1 MNRRTRMAAAV
12 VAGVVVVA
20 GVGFALRHRAGRSW
34 LGGHS
39 AHREGALRSAGSPAA
54 VGTADNPGVQ
64 SVREASANKT
74 HPERLSPLIPA
85 HPFDQAA
92 FEADPQAYLD
102 VVEPGRCFQTLQSP
116 GPDSVYL
123 QAGASGVRAA
133 EGKPIVL
140 MVKGAPRAPV
150 TFTAFGPGQF
160 TENTLGS
167 ISVRGD
173 ANGHALVHFAAP
185 AGFVGR
191 IPVLVGSPLAIG
203 NQRIMVEATT
213 ATVAAQ

>member
-1 MNRRTRMAAAV
+1 MTRRTKIAAAV
-12 VAGVVVVA
+12 VAGVLVVGGA
-20 GVGFALRHRAGRSW
+20 GFGLRHRAGRSW
-34 LGGHS
+34 FGGS
-39 AHREGALRSAGSPAA
+39 AYRQGAERSAGSVASI
-54 VGTADNPGVQ
+54 GTADNAGVR
-64 SVREASANKT
+64 SVREASQGKT

-85 HPFDQAA
+85 HPFDKAA

-123 QAGASGVRAA
+123 QAGASTVKAS
-133 EGKPIVL
+133 EGAPVAL
-140 MVKGAPRAPV
+140 FVKGAPLAPV

-167 ISVRGD
+167 ISVRGN
-173 ANGHALVHFAAP
+173 AEGYAFVHFAAP
-185 AGFVGR
+185 RGFAGR

-203 NQRIMVEATT
+203 NERIMVEATT
-213 ATVAAQ
+213 STVATQ